1 MQLIIEGGRDADPD
15 GDGKG
20 FFFKDPQTGQWS
32 FTFPLTGELT
42 KLITGVRAD
51 LTLPVKGVALGLDVR
66 PGLGPFATIAASKIL
81 PDTPRFDFMRNILLP
96 YGEKTD
102 VVRSVVPSYVQ
113 KIADGLSGREGGRFF
128 ANTYVETM
136 QALSATGQ
144 YDLSNPDEQE
154 RMMNDARRKAQI
166 LVVLRGITQFT
177 GPASGDFDT
186 TVPTDQGDIHATGLA
201 YALQNLRNDNYDT
214 ATLRFIEIFGEDAF
228 LYLSNKTISNVGGL
242 EASEEF
248 SKWERNNPS
257 LFKQFKDVAGYF
269 GPTGTEFDF
278 EAYTR
283 QLQTGARRRLT
294 PQEVLDASQ
303 RAIGLAYYKDM
314 RAKFG
319 DSLKA
324 NEREYLS
331 EYRALIEKKYPGFA
345 NMKFDPNEVSNK
357 IELLFQAS
365 QREDLN
371 GNQVAEGLRFYQ
383 RIRDLALTEAQNRGF
398 KSLGSTKLS
407 DLHAYLNSY
416 AESIIAKYPDFARVY
431 NRVLSQEF
439 E

>member
-1 MQLIIEGGRDADPD
+1 M
-15 GDGKG
+15 
-20 FFFKDPQTGQWS
+20 
-32 FTFPLTGELT
+32 
-42 KLITGVRAD
+42 
-51 LTLPVKGVALGLDVR
+51 
-66 PGLGPFATIAASKIL
+66 ATIGASIL
-81 PDTPRFDFMRNILLP
+81 LKDTPTFDFARSILLP
-96 YGEKTD
+96 YGERGFELGAVT
-102 VVRSVVPSYVQ
+102 PTWAQ
-113 KIADGLSGREGGRFF
+113 KILQGVSGAEGSRFF

-136 QALSATGQ
+136 QALAATGK
-144 YDLSNPDEQE
+144 YDLANPDEQE
-154 RMMNDARRKAQI
+154 RLLNDARSKAQV
-166 LVVLRGITQFT
+166 LVVLRGVTQFT
-177 GPASGDFDT
+177 GPASGDVDI

-228 LYLSNKTISNVGGL
+228 AYLSNKTISNVGGL

-248 SKWERNNPS
+248 SKWERSNPS
-257 LFKQFKDVAGYF
+257 LFKQYKEIAGYF

-283 QLQTGARRRLT
+283 QLQSGARRRLT
-294 PQEVLDASQ
+294 ATEVLEASQ

-324 NEREYLS
+324 NERQYLS
-331 EYRALIEKKYPGFA
+331 DYRALIEQKYPAFGQ
-345 NMKFDPNEVSNK
+345 MKFDPTK
-357 IELLFQAS
+357 IDREINLLFQAAS
-365 QREDLN
+365 RSDLDN
-371 GNQVAEGLRFYQ
+371 NQVAEGLRFYKNV
-383 RIRDLALTEAQNRGF
+383 RDQALAEANARGY
-398 KSLGSTKLS
+398 KSLGSTKLG

-416 AESIIAKYPDFARVY
+416 AEAIIQKYPDFARVY